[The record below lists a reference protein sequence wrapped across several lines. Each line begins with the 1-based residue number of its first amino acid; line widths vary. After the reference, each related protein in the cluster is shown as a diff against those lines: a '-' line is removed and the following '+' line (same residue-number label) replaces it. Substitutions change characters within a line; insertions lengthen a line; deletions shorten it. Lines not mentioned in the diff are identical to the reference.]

1 MPGYPF
7 RARVIPEPGGEIAL
21 IQIGDVE
28 QQAWTTPDRLTWVS
42 NRDHRFDKHL
52 LAPGDV
58 LFTPRVGYR
67 HRVFSWPRRV

>member
-58 LFTPRVGYR
+58 LFQSRGT
-67 HRVFSWPRRV
+67 